1 MDGNVLDQPLPPHA
15 TLNILEA
22 VNREGVDELL
32 TMANVVMGL
41 PVMVSWV
48 RRALVFYLIQPQQLE
63 RVNVVEIRCR
73 RLHRDD
79 RAAAAAAAAACA
91 SSQIRTFNS
100 PPRIP

>member
-41 PVMVSWV
+41 PV
-48 RRALVFYLIQPQQLE
+48 
-63 RVNVVEIRCR
+63 N
-73 RLHRDD
+73 
-79 RAAAAAAAAACA
+79 
-91 SSQIRTFNS
+91 
-100 PPRIP
+100 